1 MKVRRIKISIRIT
14 VAVIALLLLSDIA
27 IGLAAYTKAK
37 KSLFSQIQNNAVN
50 IAQCIAASID
60 PAELASIKEGDD
72 ADGGT
77 EAYNSILDELTLF
90 LENSGVEYCYTIG
103 LNDSGVPVFLVDSDP
118 EEPGL
123 PGEDF
128 GDDSE
133 DVMNAFA
140 GETTVNDEP
149 YTDEWGVHLSAYSP
163 VKGDDGVAGLAVVD
177 LNFDWINAQTRGI
190 AKIIIIICVLAFVLG
205 VFGLVIMSTML
216 AKGFKTLNNKVVDL
230 TSGNGDLTRKIEIS
244 SGDEFEVIAENM
256 NLFIGQVKTLVS
268 NVADASGLLRS
279 SGSELNS
286 TIEGNVDAVIGMNDS
301 IERISS
307 SMVECSASSEEVSAE
322 LSNTTGNVER
332 FLEGIVDMQ
341 KLCDKENTVA
351 NDAREEAL
359 VHKKTAISEIEK
371 IQAEMAVAL
380 EGAKNIEQ
388 VTDIAVKISEIA
400 SQTKML
406 SLNAQIEAAR
416 AGEMGKGFAVVATEV
431 NRLSTAIA
439 EAVADMDIISKDAV
453 SSFETLSKCSVEMS
467 DYISNNVVA
476 DYDSFA
482 ELGEKYGV
490 STSSLLN
497 SMEEL
502 KGQSEIF
509 VRSIEDI
516 DTAVS
521 GIAKAVASSAD
532 EVKDLARAS
541 QDMADNMKNLKSI
554 SNDNETQSNELKDTV
569 EQYKY

>member
-1 MKVRRIKISIRIT
+1 
-14 VAVIALLLLSDIA
+14 
-27 IGLAAYTKAK
+27 
-37 KSLFSQIQNNAVN
+37 
-50 IAQCIAASID
+50 
-60 PAELASIKEGDD
+60 
-72 ADGGT
+72 
-77 EAYNSILDELTLF
+77 
-90 LENSGVEYCYTIG
+90 
-103 LNDSGVPVFLVDSDP
+103 
-118 EEPGL
+118 
-123 PGEDF
+123 
-128 GDDSE
+128 
-133 DVMNAFA
+133 
-140 GETTVNDEP
+140 
-149 YTDEWGVHLSAYSP
+149 
-163 VKGDDGVAGLAVVD
+163 
-177 LNFDWINAQTRGI
+177 
-190 AKIIIIICVLAFVLG
+190 
-205 VFGLVIMSTML
+205 
-216 AKGFKTLNNKVVDL
+216 
-230 TSGNGDLTRKIEIS
+230 
-244 SGDEFEVIAENM
+244 
-256 NLFIGQVKTLVS
+256 
-268 NVADASGLLRS
+268 
-279 SGSELNS
+279 
-286 TIEGNVDAVIGMNDS
+286 
-301 IERISS
+301 
-307 SMVECSASSEEVSAE
+307 VSAE

-569 EQYKY
+569 EQYRY

>member
-50 IAQCIAASID
+50 IAQCIAASIA

-77 EAYNSILDELTLF
+77 EAYNSILNELTLF

-133 DVMNAFA
+133 VVMNAFA

-163 VKGDDGVAGLAVVD
+163 VKGDDGVVGLAVVD

-190 AKIIIIICVLAFVLG
+190 AKLIIIICVLAFVLG
-205 VFGLVIMSTML
+205 VFGLVVMSTML
-216 AKGFKTLNNKVVDL
+216 SKGFKTLNNKVVDL

-244 SGDEFEVIAENM
+244 SGDEFEVIADNM
-256 NLFIGQVKTLVS
+256 NVFIGQIKSLVS
-268 NVADASGLLRS
+268 NVADASGSLRN

-286 TIEGNVDAVIGMNDS
+286 TIAGNVDAVIGMNDS

-307 SMVECSASSEEVSAE
+307 NMVECSASSEEVSAE
-322 LSNTTGNVER
+322 LSNTTVNVER
-332 FLEGIVDMQ
+332 FLDGIIDMQ
-341 KLCDKENTVA
+341 KLCDNENAVA
-351 NDAREEAL
+351 NGAKEEAL
-359 VHKKTAISEIEK
+359 VHKKSAVSEIEK
-371 IQAEMAVAL
+371 IQAEMSVAL

-439 EAVADMDIISKDAV
+439 EAVADMDVISQEAV
-453 SSFETLSKCSVEMS
+453 SSVDTLAKCSVQMS
-467 DYISNNVVA
+467 EYISNNVVA

-490 STSSLLN
+490 STSTLLD
-497 SMEEL
+497 SMEAL
-502 KGQSEIF
+502 KNQSEVF

-521 GIAKAVASSAD
+521 GIAKVVASSAD
-532 EVKDLARAS
+532 EVKELARAS

-554 SNDNETQSNELKDTV
+554 SNANETQSNELKDRV